1 MYSSDS
7 KKSMN
12 SSDSKKSMYSSDSKK
27 RMKFWNVG
35 VCLVW
40 ILRHGCVKKGIAIAL
55 DGFAYWDDLAKQ
67 KEFDGVVFSIVEQIV
82 AKDSKDSKQRF
93 MLKTDPI
100 TGKMMI
106 RCNQGHSFPEGT
118 IDPGKLLTPI
128 TVITVAKY
136 PFVVHGCPTA
146 AWLLI
151 QNTGLNKMG
160 RQHVHMAVGLPES
173 GNVISGMRN
182 SSEVT
187 IEIDLSAA
195 LATGIPFYVS
205 ANNVVLSPGP
215 IPPIFFKKVIER
227 QSGKVLFPLPSCEH
241 PCCETILAYGK
252 GLCDANEYCA
262 HDECMESVEA
272 GTDFCDAHK

>member
-7 KKSMN
+7 KKSM
-12 SSDSKKSMYSSDSKK
+12 
-27 RMKFWNVG
+27 KFCNIG
-35 VCLVW
+35 VYLVW
-40 ILRHGCVKKGIAIAL
+40 ILRHGCLENGIAIAL
-55 DGFAYWDDLAKQ
+55 DGFAYWDDILKR
-67 KEFDGVVFSIVEQIV
+67 KEFKDLTPSQIKQIV
-82 AKDSKDSKQRF
+82 ADDSKQRF

-100 TGKMMI
+100 TGMMMI

-118 IDPGKLLTPI
+118 IDPGKLLTLI
-128 TVITVAKY
+128 TVITVDKY
-136 PFVVHGCPTA
+136 PIVVHGCPTA

-151 QNTGLNKMG
+151 QKTGLNKMG

-195 LATGIPFYVS
+195 LAAGIPFYVS
-205 ANNVVLSPGP
+205 ANNVILSPGP
-215 IPPIFFKKVIER
+215 IPPLFFKKVIER
-227 QSGKVLFPLPSCEH
+227 KSGKVLFPLPSCEH

-252 GLCDANEYCA
+252 GLCDAHEYCA